1 MKYVKLMRKSEKK
14 AVYAMLFSKDEKGWM
29 KKMFQAIKWLF
40 VFENLSFL
48 TVAYAW

>member
-1 MKYVKLMRKSEKK
+1 MRKSEKK

-29 KKMFQAIKWLF
+29 KKNVSGNF
-40 VFENLSFL
+40 FENLSFL